1 MWQSS
6 GPGRRGR
13 GGGAAGTWGLEEATA
28 ARTLDEAN
36 ASIEANFGT
45 NLPCLLVS

>member
-1 MWQSS
+1 MWQSW

-13 GGGAAGTWGLEEATA
+13 RHVGIFDEATA